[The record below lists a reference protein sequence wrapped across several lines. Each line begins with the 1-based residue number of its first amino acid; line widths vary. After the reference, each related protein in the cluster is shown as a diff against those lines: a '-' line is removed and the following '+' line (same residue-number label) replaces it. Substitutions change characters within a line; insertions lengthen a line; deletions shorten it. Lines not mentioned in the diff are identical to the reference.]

1 MAKLASLN
9 VDEHWCGNGKRR
21 EEIGLRVAPLGF
33 LPFSSGDLE
42 RSLFLLSSP
51 LYVLL
56 EEFRGNVF
64 EVLEYLTQLVLGE
77 GLHEGGIPKPTV
89 PASNTLDE
97 GGVEFDQT

>member
-9 VDEHWCGNGKRR
+9 VDEHGCSDGTRGLL
-21 EEIGLRVAPLGF
+21 GLRVAPLGF
-33 LPFSSGDLE
+33 LPFSSWDLD
-42 RSLFLLSSP
+42 RSSLLLSGPSD
-51 LYVLL
+51 VLL
-56 EEFRGNVF
+56 EELYGNVF